1 MKILSAVVLLFSF
14 SSVCCHSA
22 AIDDLDGE
30 KLGRASPVTVRVWN
44 DGFHGGKAGS
54 VGHTSIETS
63 QHYISLWPSDNDKIK
78 GKVGATGMFGAIADK
93 ANCRGTLISKALGV
107 SLRSDLSYCEH
118 SPDQVY
124 QIRLDSDKIDSFWK
138 SLCKN
143 PKNRKVPDRFE
154 TPGVS
159 DSKRKTVE
167 FDDLWWYIGGDPK
180 DHVPDG
186 SSAEDLKIL
195 IEQRQQYSCASLV
208 LHMLIVGEVF
218 ELSNINE
225 KFISDIIPAY
235 NQSWYKRVLEK
246 PMEEEYKGPVPESW
260 VGDLGRMVLR
270 PVVEGLTSSCYVA
283 PYQIGK
289 LVQGCCIKQ
298 YRCIFPYELSF
309 QIEKSLSSYYP
320 ERDLL
325 RQFDA
330 EKWEFLD
337 NDESSNESD
346 KQQQLDAMC
355 SYISARGRTVED
367 IGQHLQSRSKKEKKS
382 KTEGWCALM

>member
-1 MKILSAVVLLFSF
+1 MVGFPSKLSLFYLK
-14 SSVCCHSA
+14 C
-22 AIDDLDGE
+22 
-30 KLGRASPVTVRVWN
+30 N
-44 DGFHGGKAGS
+44 
-54 VGHTSIETS
+54 
-63 QHYISLWPSDNDKIK
+63 
-78 GKVGATGMFGAIADK
+78 
-93 ANCRGTLISKALGV
+93 
-107 SLRSDLSYCEH
+107 LRRRS
-118 SPDQVY
+118 
-124 QIRLDSDKIDSFWK
+124 
-138 SLCKN
+138 
-143 PKNRKVPDRFE
+143 
-154 TPGVS
+154 
-159 DSKRKTVE
+159 
-167 FDDLWWYIGGDPK
+167 
-180 DHVPDG
+180 
-186 SSAEDLKIL
+186 
-195 IEQRQQYSCASLV
+195 
-208 LHMLIVGEVF
+208 
-218 ELSNINE
+218 
-225 KFISDIIPAY
+225 ISDIIPAY